1 MDIAQGLFKLDL
13 TDYHAILGISLEAEP
28 KQVRKRY
35 LKIARKLHPDSLSGA
50 SDTEKQQA
58 SELLSKMVN
67 PAYEKLSQEKESSE
81 YQVVLRM
88 QGQQLSRQNNLVLE
102 TEAAQALV
110 KSNNVDHAYNTA
122 LKELVDQQYES
133 LDDVPTIIGKISELN
148 AAYLMRKSGSAGGG
162 SAPAA
167 APTAAAPTAAST
179 PTQNGAAAPAGT
191 AASAGAA
198 APPPAARPQR
208 RNLAEGYL
216 NRAKEFEMQKDFSRA
231 ILELREAVKSF
242 PTNADCHSHLA
253 NAYLK
258 AGQSTMAKIHSN
270 KALDLDPEN
279 QLAAMVKKS
288 VERKTGGGQA
298 GKTAKSKGG
307 LFGLFGG
314 KKK

>member
-13 TDYHAILGISLEAEP
+13 TDHHAILGISLEADP

-50 SDTEKQQA
+50 SDLEKQRA

-67 PAYEKLSQEKESSE
+67 PAYEKLSQEKEASE

-88 QGQQLSRQNNLVLE
+88 QGQQLSRQNNLALE
-102 TEAAQALV
+102 TEAAQTLA
-110 KSNNVDHAYNTA
+110 KSNNVDHAYNEA
-122 LKELVDQQYES
+122 LKKLVALQYES
-133 LDDVPTIIGKISELN
+133 LDEVPALIGQISELN
-148 AAYLMRKSGSAGGG
+148 AVYLMRKAGSSGGSAATAPASAAAPTPRSASTAPAGAA
-162 SAPAA
+162 APAA
-167 APTAAAPTAAST
+167 AP
-179 PTQNGAAAPAGT
+179 G
-191 AASAGAA
+191 
-198 APPPAARPQR
+198 PPPSAPSRQ

-216 NRAKEFEMQKDFSRA
+216 NRAKEFELRRDFSRA

-258 AGQSTMAKIHSN
+258 GGQSTMAKIHSK

-279 QLAAMVKKS
+279 QLGAMVQKS
-288 VERKTGGGQA
+288 LERKAGGSQA
-298 GKTAKSKGG
+298 ASKVEKSKGG

>member
-102 TEAAQALV
+102 TEAAQALA
-110 KSNNVDHAYNTA
+110 KSNNVDHAYNMA
-122 LKELVDQQYES
+122 LKALVDQQYES
-133 LDDVPTIIGKISELN
+133 LDDVPEIIGKISELN
-148 AAYLMRKSGSAGGG
+148 AVYLMRKSGSATGG

-167 APTAAAPTAAST
+167 APATSATAGAAPTNGAAPTAA
-179 PTQNGAAAPAGT
+179 AP
-191 AASAGAA
+191 
-198 APPPAARPQR
+198 PPPAARPKRQ
-208 RNLAEGYL
+208 NLAEGYL
-216 NRAKEFEMQKDFSRA
+216 NRAKEFEMRKDFSRA

-242 PTNADCHSHLA
+242 PTNPDCHSHLA

-279 QLAAMVKKS
+279 QLGAMVKKS
-288 VERKTGGGQA
+288 VERKTGGSQA
-298 GKTAKSKGG
+298 GKAEKSKGG